1 MKRDMEI
8 IQQVRPTEISMIA
21 INMRDS
27 RWGSPQELMYGNL
40 NILQILLKT
49 Q

>member
-8 IQQVRPTEISMIA
+8 IQRGRPTETSMIA
-21 INMRDS
+21 GNMRDS

-40 NILQILLKT
+40 NTEQVL
-49 Q
+49 